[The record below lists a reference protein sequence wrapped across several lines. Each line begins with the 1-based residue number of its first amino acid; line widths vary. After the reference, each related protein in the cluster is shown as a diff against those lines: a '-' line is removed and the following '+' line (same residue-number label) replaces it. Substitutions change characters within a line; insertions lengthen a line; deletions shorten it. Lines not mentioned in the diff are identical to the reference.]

1 MKKFE
6 YKVLT
11 MDIRQGW
18 SLTAVKLDG
27 NSLMEKLE
35 EYGSDGWELVN
46 TVDTNLHE
54 GGSNELVLIFKR
66 EKE

>member
-6 YKVLT
+6 YRVLT

-18 SLTAVKLDG
+18 SFTTTKLDG
-27 NSLMEKLE
+27 NSLIEKLD
-35 EYGSDGWELVN
+35 EYGAEGWELVN
-46 TVDTNLHE
+46 TVDTNLMK

-66 EKE
+66 EKQ

>member
-35 EYGSDGWELVN
+35 EYGSDDKRIKEFSELN
-46 TVDTNLHE
+46 DEIILKS
-54 GGSNELVLIFKR
+54 GL
-66 EKE
+66 

>member
-1 MKKFE
+1 
-6 YKVLT
+6 
-11 MDIRQGW
+11 
-18 SLTAVKLDG
+18 LTAVKLDG

-46 TVDTNLHE
+46 TVDTNLRE